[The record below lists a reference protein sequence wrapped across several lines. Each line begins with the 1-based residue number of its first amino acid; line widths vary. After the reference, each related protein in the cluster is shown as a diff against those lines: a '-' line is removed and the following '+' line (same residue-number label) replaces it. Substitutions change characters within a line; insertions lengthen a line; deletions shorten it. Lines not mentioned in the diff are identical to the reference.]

1 MRFDSKDVEKSEAF
15 DDLIEDSFEFIDFRS
30 FRIVIVFV
38 ELNRLCVLIIVLA
51 ECVNGGIGCEHI
63 RGNTL

>member
-15 DDLIEDSFEFIDFRS
+15 HDLIEDSFEFIDFWS

-38 ELNRLCVLIIVLA
+38 DLNCLYVLIIVLA